1 MKTTVSTII
10 LTVASTFVSQGS
22 IGAVEHAPV
31 TQQTNQSVPPELH
44 QLCIEAKDYAGCV
57 KTQSTGVPK
66 DDGKRRWERDDGD
79 VVVFD
84 PLSVKAI
91 MVNEKFGRYM
101 EYRYVLRGISAGSPG
116 FSTPGVQMPSI
127 ARTNVYGSTAYTT
140 ITPGATVGAVS
151 IPGKPGGAFS
161 SNWRVEVDCIDYTAN
176 WDGDSE
182 SWRKLRNIQ
191 PDDKPSSREARKIM
205 DEFCPQMPRLV
216 EEALK
221 KQN

>member
-1 MKTTVSTII
+1 MKIRFWNVLLIIITGVAFQGGARSSDKKAVSE
-10 LTVASTFVSQGS
+10 QK
-22 IGAVEHAPV
+22 
-31 TQQTNQSVPPELH
+31 TQEIPSEVH
-44 QLCIEAKDYAGCV
+44 KLCLEAKDYAGCV
-57 KTQSTGVPK
+57 QAQLVGIPK

-151 IPGKPGGAFS
+151 IPGRPGGAFS